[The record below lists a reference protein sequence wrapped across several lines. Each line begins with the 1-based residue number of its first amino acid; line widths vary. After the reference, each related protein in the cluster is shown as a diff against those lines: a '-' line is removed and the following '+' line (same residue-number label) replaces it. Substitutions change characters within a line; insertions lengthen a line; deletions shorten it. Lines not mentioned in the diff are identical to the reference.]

1 MPWGRNKGGNGHG
14 AAQQQQGFNHQSI
27 SDLERLWSSSDM
39 PSVTKEFVRP
49 GQSTRDLL
57 MRCRFHDSN
66 EAHAAV
72 IFLQKCEEFGLSE
85 YDEMLGN
92 LLASS
97 VSVGGLSRRELLQ
110 AATGV
115 VVPSLYGRPAEQRR
129 TWDEKE
135 GR

>member
-1 MPWGRNKGGNGHG
+1 MAWGRNKGGNGHG
-14 AAQQQQGFNHQSI
+14 AAPQQGFNHQSV
-27 SDLERLWSSSDM
+27 SDLERLWSQSEM

-110 AATGV
+110 AATGI
-115 VVPSLYGRPAEQRR
+115 VVPSLYGRPPEQQRR
-129 TWDEKE
+129 SWDDKE

>member
-1 MPWGRNKGGNGHG
+1 MAWGRNKGGNGHEP
-14 AAQQQQGFNHQSI
+14 ATQQGFNYQSQ
-27 SDLERLWSSSDM
+27 SDLERLWNSSEM

-72 IFLQKCEEFGLSE
+72 IFLQKCDEFGLTQ

-110 AATGV
+110 AATGI
-115 VVPSLYGRPAEQRR
+115 VVPSLYGKPPEQRR
-129 TWDEKE
+129 TWDDKE

>member
-1 MPWGRNKGGNGHG
+1 MAWGRHKGGNGHG
-14 AAQQQQGFNHQSI
+14 AATQQGFNHQNV
-27 SDLERLWSSSDM
+27 SDLERLWSQSEM

-110 AATGV
+110 AATGI
-115 VVPSLYGRPAEQRR
+115 VVPSR
-129 TWDEKE
+129 
-135 GR
+135 